1 MSIIPSEYTSAGQ
14 PFYVLVICDDISDGG
29 GEPIV
34 WEHQFPAG
42 VTLPAVMRQ
51 QARLAGRYG
60 SSYIAECR
68 IIPESKRDPVVPS
81 PALLAPAGEG
91 VAKPITREIGHGNLT
106 AKP

>member
-1 MSIIPSEYTSAGQ
+1 MPIIPSEYTAAGQ
-14 PFYVLVICDDISDGG
+14 PFYVLVTCDDNDANHGDG
-29 GEPIV
+29 ESIV

-68 IIPESKRDPVVPS
+68 IIPESRRDPVVPS

-91 VAKPITREIGHGNLT
+91 VA
-106 AKP
+106 